1 MIMNDDGYVK
11 LGYAIIE
18 QAVHDVKA
26 LQDAGLIV
34 DGKVVPCWPVRR
46 GKAAKMCGYSKP
58 YEVKELLLWFRNGSA
73 DELLS
78 LLGAPINA
86 EAMCQRLH
94 I

>member
-18 QAVHDVKA
+18 QAVHDVKS
-26 LQDAGLIV
+26 LQDSGLID
-34 DGKVVPCWPVRR
+34 DGKVVDPWPVRR
-46 GKAAKMCGYSKP
+46 GKAAKMCCYSRP
-58 YEVKELLLWFRNGSA
+58 HEAKELLLWFRNGSA
-73 DELLS
+73 QELLS

>member
-11 LGYAIIE
+11 LGYAILE
-18 QAVHDVKA
+18 QAVHDVQS
-26 LQDAGLIV
+26 LQAAGLV
-34 DGKVVPCWPVRR
+34 CDGKVKEPWPVRR

-58 YEVKELLLWFRNGSA
+58 HEAKELLLWFRNGSA
-73 DELLS
+73 EELLS